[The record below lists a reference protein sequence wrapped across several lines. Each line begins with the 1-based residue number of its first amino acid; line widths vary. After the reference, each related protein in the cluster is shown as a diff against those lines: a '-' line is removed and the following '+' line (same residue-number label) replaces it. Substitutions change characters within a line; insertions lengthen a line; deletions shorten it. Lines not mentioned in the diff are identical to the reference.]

1 MICDLLANGYVGL
14 DEENHNN
21 SLAEI
26 VDAIV
31 AQYNKLKGFDT
42 KLSRKRMLNER
53 TMCYVN
59 GFLLIQ
65 VGAAAWREE

>member
-1 MICDLLANGYVGL
+1 MGL

-59 GFLLIQ
+59 GFLLIL

>member
-1 MICDLLANGYVGL
+1 MGL

-26 VDAIV
+26 MDAII

-65 VGAAAWREE
+65 VGATAWHEE